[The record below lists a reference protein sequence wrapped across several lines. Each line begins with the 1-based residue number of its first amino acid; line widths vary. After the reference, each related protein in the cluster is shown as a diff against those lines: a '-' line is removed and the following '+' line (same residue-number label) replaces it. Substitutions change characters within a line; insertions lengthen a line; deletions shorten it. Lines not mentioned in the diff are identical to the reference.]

1 MLILSRRPGESV
13 NVGDEVAVTVL
24 GVKGCHVR
32 LGFTAPSNVAI
43 HREEI
48 YERLQAERLD
58 KTPQL
63 TAASGFRVSR
73 RSAPTS
79 HALNP
84 VKAAPPDG
92 TTTTRAHEGIWQD
105 YSPGVQIKI
114 LHQEPGL
121 SSMTFLVRMAPDSV
135 FPVHDHAQQEHCF
148 VLEGEASMGEH
159 ILHVGDWHVALPGS
173 THHNFASR
181 TGCLLLARA
190 EMAMAPRL
198 AVTTAS
204 QPPT

>member
-48 YERLQAERLD
+48 YERMQAERLD
-58 KTPQL
+58 K
-63 TAASGFRVSR
+63 
-73 RSAPTS
+73 
-79 HALNP
+79 LNSL
-84 VKAAPPDG
+84 KAAPPDG

-105 YSPGVQIKI
+105 YGPGVQIKI

-121 SSMTFLVRMAPDSV
+121 SSMTCLVRMAPNSV
-135 FPVHDHAQQEHCF
+135 VPVHDHTQEEHCL

-159 ILHVGDWHVALPGS
+159 ILHAGDWHVARPGS
-173 THHNFASR
+173 THHNFGSR
-181 TGCLLLARA
+181 TGCLLLVRA
-190 EMAMAPRL
+190 DMTTVPAS

>member
-48 YERLQAERLD
+48 YERMQAERLD
-58 KTPQL
+58 K
-63 TAASGFRVSR
+63 
-73 RSAPTS
+73 
-79 HALNP
+79 LNSL
-84 VKAAPPDG
+84 KAEPPDG

-105 YSPGVQIKI
+105 YGPGVQIKI

-121 SSMTFLVRMAPDSV
+121 SSMTCLVRMAPNSV
-135 FPVHDHAQQEHCF
+135 VPVHDHTQEEHCL

-159 ILHVGDWHVALPGS
+159 ILHAGDWHVARPGS
-173 THHNFASR
+173 THHNFGSR
-181 TGCLLLARA
+181 TGCLLLVRA
-190 EMAMAPRL
+190 DMATAPGS

>member
-48 YERLQAERLD
+48 YERMQAERLD

-73 RSAPTS
+73 RSAPPS

-105 YSPGVQIKI
+105 YGPGVQIKI

-121 SSMTFLVRMAPDSV
+121 SSMTCLVRMAPNSV
-135 FPVHDHAQQEHCF
+135 VPVHHHTQEEHCL

-159 ILHVGDWHVALPGS
+159 ILHAGDWHVARPGS
-173 THHNFASR
+173 THHNFGSR
-181 TGCLLLARA
+181 TGCLLLVRA
-190 EMAMAPRL
+190 DMATAPGS